1 MGVRKRLF
9 PFVWVAAT
17 LWGSQQIARP
27 ATTLIAGTSAG
38 PYRSTDGGAT
48 WKQLFVTNSNSTLQ
62 GLPKLNSL
70 VVDPQNPSNIYAG
83 TSYTGPNAFLRSTDG
98 GQTWSVVSATSFGF
112 KAGAGGLAI
121 DPVMTNV
128 IYASTPQQG
137 IAVTT
142 NGGLTWTAPV
152 VPNPLPGRKG
162 GTPNQASISGIAT
175 DPNQTGVVY
184 AVGPDQYNGYGGG
197 YILVSRDYGQTWT
210 TLVQSI
216 DFADRIFVHPKNS
229 QILYGSNLG
238 SSVQPCPVTNGGTCG
253 LFKSVDGGRTW
264 TALNIPGA
272 LVQSL
277 AIDVASNTL
286 YAWADGGFQKSHVYK
301 SADGGVTW
309 TAVLDNIGVG
319 SFGKVVIVDP
329 ANPSNVY
336 TPGPTGGQNVTRSTD
351 SGAHWSTVTLPD
363 GCLSA
368 TQRLCSLD
376 VSIESLAIVPP
387 APAAPPGP
395 SISANGVINAASF
408 QAGIVPNS
416 WVTILGKGLA
426 PRTDDWTNAIV
437 NGRLPTSLDGVS
449 VSIGGRAALVYFI
462 SAGQL
467 NVLAPDLPPGPTT
480 VTVTTPDGATAAAPA
495 TVVAYAPAFFQWPG
509 NQAVATRQDFS
520 FAAKPG
526 TFSGAATVAAK
537 PGDVLVLWGTGFG
550 PANPPAPAGVPVP
563 SDQLYATATTPTVT
577 INNVPAAVFGA
588 ALSAGSVGLYQVA
601 IQVPQSLA
609 DGDWPIQ
616 VSIGG
621 ATSPAGVLLSVQK
634 GGGGTK

>member
-1 MGVRKRLF
+1 MGARRRFFNIVCVLAG
-9 PFVWVAAT
+9 V
-17 LWGSQQIARP
+17 WGSQQIARP
-27 ATTLIAGTSAG
+27 AATLIAGTSAG

-48 WKQLFVTNSNSTLQ
+48 WKQLFVANTDSTLK
-62 GLPKLNSL
+62 GLPKLNAL
-70 VVDPQNPSNIYAG
+70 VVDPQNPSNVYAG
-83 TSYTGPNAFLRSTDG
+83 ASYTGPNAFLRSTDG

-112 KAGAGGLAI
+112 KAGASGLAI

-128 IYASTPQQG
+128 MYASTPQQG

-142 NGGLTWTAPV
+142 NGGLTWTLPA

-162 GTPNQASISGIAT
+162 GTPGQASIAGVAT
-175 DPNQTGVVY
+175 DPNQTGLVY
-184 AVGPDQYNGYGGG
+184 AIGPDQNNGYGSG

-210 TLVQSI
+210 TLVQSL

-229 QILYGSNLG
+229 RILYGSNMG
-238 SSVQPCPVTNGGTCG
+238 SAVDKCPVTNGGTCG
-253 LFKSVDGGRTW
+253 LFRSLDGGATW
-264 TALNIPGA
+264 TALTIPGS

-277 AIDVASNTL
+277 AIDPTSNAL

-301 SADGGVTW
+301 SPDGGATW
-309 TAVLDNIGVG
+309 TAILDNIGVG
-319 SFGKVVIVDP
+319 NFGKVVLVDP

-336 TPGPTGGQNVTRSTD
+336 SPGPTGGQNVSRSTD
-351 SGAHWSTVTLPD
+351 SGAHFSMATLPE
-363 GCLSA
+363 GCNTLG
-368 TQRLCSLD
+368 QRLCSLD
-376 VSIESLAIVPP
+376 VSIESLAIVPTAAS
-387 APAAPPGP
+387 APAGP
-395 SISANGVINAASF
+395 AISANGVINAASF

-416 WVTILGKGLA
+416 WVTILGTNLA

-449 VSIGGRAALVYFI
+449 VSIGERAALVYFI

-480 VTVTTPDGATAAAPA
+480 VTVTTPAGASAAAPA
-495 TVVAYAPAFFQWPG
+495 TVAAYAPAFFQWPG

-550 PANPPAPAGVPVP
+550 ATNPVAPAGVPVP
-563 SDQLYATATTPTVT
+563 GDQLYATAANPTVT
-577 INNVPAAVFGA
+577 INNTPAAVFGA

-601 IQVPQSLA
+601 IQVPQSLP
-609 DGDWPIQ
+609 DGDWPIR
-616 VSIGG
+616 VTIGG
-621 ATSPAGVLLSVQK
+621 ATSPAGVLLSVHQ
-634 GGGGTK
+634 